1 MTITFGLVTE
11 GRTDQ
16 AVIRA
21 ILAGYFGD
29 DNIRVTSLNPS
40 DKNKLGG
47 WSQVFQYCNSPDFK
61 DAFESKDYVIIHID
75 TDISPQYKIAQIDQ
89 DGNSLSPNQL
99 IENVK
104 DKFKHLLDPEFYQR
118 YGERIIFA
126 IAVHSIECWLLP
138 LYCEENEKSA
148 IDSCFDKLAEAINK
162 EPEKLKIIK
171 LDKKSKYYQK
181 ISLPYSRNEILL
193 NHYSLNPS
201 FKIFIEEL
209 QARNISIN
217 D

>member
-1 MTITFGLVTE
+1 MKISFGLVTE

-29 DNIRVTSLNPS
+29 DNIRVTSLNPG

-47 WSQVFQYCNSPDFK
+47 WGQVFQYCNSPDFQE
-61 DAFESKDYVIIHID
+61 AFESKDYVIIHID

-89 DGNSLSPNQL
+89 DGNYLSPNQL

-104 DKFKHLLDPEFYQR
+104 NKFKSLLDPEFYQR

-138 LYCEENEKSA
+138 LYCEDAEKSE
-148 IDSCFDKLAEAINK
+148 IDNCSARLEKTII
-162 EPEKLKIIK
+162 EKLI
-171 LDKKSKYYQK
+171 LTRFVKKSKCYQR
-181 ISLPYSRNEILL
+181 IALPYATKETLL
-193 NHYSLNPS
+193 ENYSLNPS
-201 FKIFIEEL
+201 FKIFIEDL
-209 QARNISIN
+209 KSKNIPSN
-217 D
+217 

>member
-1 MTITFGLVTE
+1 MKISFGVVTE

-29 DNIRVTSLNPS
+29 DNIRVTSLNPG
-40 DKNKLGG
+40 DKDKLGG
-47 WSQVFQYCNSPDFK
+47 WGQVFQYCNSPDFQE
-61 DAFESKDYVIIHID
+61 AFESKDYVIIHID

-99 IENVK
+99 IEKVK
-104 DKFKHLLDPEFYQR
+104 NKFKSLLDPEFYQR

-138 LYCEENEKSA
+138 LYCEEAEKSE
-148 IDSCFDKLAEAINK
+148 IDNCFARL
-162 EPEKLKIIK
+162 EKTIIEK
-171 LDKKSKYYQK
+171 SILTRFVKKSKCYQR
-181 ISLPYSRNEILL
+181 IALPYATKETLL
-193 NHYSLNPS
+193 ENYSLNPS

-209 QARNISIN
+209 QARNIPSN
-217 D
+217 